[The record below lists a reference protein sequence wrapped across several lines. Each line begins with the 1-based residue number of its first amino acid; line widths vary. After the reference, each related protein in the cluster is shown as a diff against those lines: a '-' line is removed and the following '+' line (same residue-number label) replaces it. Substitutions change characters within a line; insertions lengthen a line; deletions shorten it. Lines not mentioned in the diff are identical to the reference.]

1 MSRLLDLHRRAT
13 SRRGK
18 RPPLALT
25 HPIGSTHVLVPLVG
39 IAAALV
45 AGLWALESWLL
56 EGPTPLVDERGL
68 GWITGQR
75 TPEVIAAARVLTH
88 LGDLWVVM
96 LISAVLVYLARH
108 RSGRWDS
115 AELVVTVIGGVLV
128 ITTIAKLLTA
138 RLRPDEALTDTVS
151 LAFPSGHASR
161 AAVAYAMVAWLAV
174 KWARHPVTRH
184 VVALLAL
191 GMTLATAWSRVLLGA
206 HWPTDV
212 LAGMTL
218 GAIWLA
224 VVVALT
230 RPVPAPLVGAPRD
243 EETPEGEIADARSV
257 QPREPR

>member
-1 MSRLLDLHRRAT
+1 VSRLLDLHRRAT
-13 SRRGK
+13 SRRDQ

-25 HPIGSTHVLVPLVG
+25 HPIASTHVLVPLFG
-39 IAAALV
+39 IAAALI
-45 AGLWALESWLL
+45 AALWALESLLL
-56 EGPTPLVDERGL
+56 EGPTSRVDERGL
-68 GWITGQR
+68 EWVVDQR
-75 TPEVIAAARVLTH
+75 TPEIIAVARVVTH

-96 LISAVLVYLARH
+96 VIAAVLVWLARH

-138 RLRPDEALTDTVS
+138 RLRPDAALTETVS

-161 AAVAYAMVAWLAV
+161 AAVAYAMIAWLAV
-174 KWARHPVTRH
+174 KWAKHPVTRH
-184 VVALLAL
+184 VVAVVAL

-230 RPVPAPLVGAPRD
+230 RPVPAPRVGAGPDGAALAD
-243 EETPEGEIADARSV
+243 EAAEARHS
-257 QPREPR
+257 R